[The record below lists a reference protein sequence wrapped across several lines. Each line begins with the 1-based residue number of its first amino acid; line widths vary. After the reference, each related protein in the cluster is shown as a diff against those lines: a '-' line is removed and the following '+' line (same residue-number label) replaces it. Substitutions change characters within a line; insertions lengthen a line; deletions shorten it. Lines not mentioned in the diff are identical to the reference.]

1 MTDPQREEA
10 ATMLCDCDT
19 AQEYQQAAVR
29 AEEAKERIRE
39 LAGDAAEEPFQQPV
53 AVQMILES
61 AVEELCKEEIDAITV
76 AASQELKYKL
86 SRTAKGNIKIVPPVD
101 HDALSVETALSC
113 CAFIL
118 IHADFSFLT
127 VPLSVQRD
135 LIPIAKVLFF
145 RP

>member
-1 MTDPQREEA
+1 MNQNESTTGQCRFCGQSIMIDGGAGMTDPQREEA

-61 AVEELCKEEIDAITV
+61 AVEELCKEEINAITV
-76 AASQELKYKL
+76 ATSQELKYKL
-86 SRTAKGNIKIVPPVD
+86 SRTAKGNIKIVR
-101 HDALSVETALSC
+101 EIKKNKE
-113 CAFIL
+113 F
-118 IHADFSFLT
+118 
-127 VPLSVQRD
+127 VQ
-135 LIPIAKVLFF
+135 
-145 RP
+145 